1 MGLRMIYCHYG
12 SYVDQ
17 DDCEIPEGCSVD
29 PAEVFDPADKPKT
42 KRKRRTKAEIEASKA
57 KK

>member
-29 PAEVFDPADKPKT
+29 PAEVFDPADKPKP
-42 KRKRRTKAEIEASKA
+42 KPKAKA
-57 KK
+57 KKATKAKK